1 MMHFLSSLLWLA
13 ATAVPV
19 ADQAGCLCHAGK
31 SGQVQ
36 TETYVPREGDILIF
50 TYCNGFSRLLYEL
63 AGTGPPYHA
72 GIVVRLPDGRL
83 ATLEAGPT
91 DNWRV
96 YLLTLPTRLPAYQG
110 RIWVRRIKKPLEPE
124 ESARLTEFAT
134 NQTDKGFAFGRVL
147 LGATVMRPR
156 GDLGVELFGQ
166 TSLERDEWFC
176 SELVVAACVAAGRLD
191 RQKIPANGVYPR
203 DLFLDDPISF
213 SATWEPPLL
222 WTEHSVHESVQTII
236 QQQSLEDEEQ
246 EVLAGK
252 K

>member
-1 MMHFLSSLLWLA
+1 MHFLSSLLWLTALA
-13 ATAVPV
+13 APLTEP
-19 ADQAGCLCHAGK
+19 AGCLCHAGR
-31 SGQVQ
+31 SGEVQ
-36 TETYVPREGDILIF
+36 TEPYFPREGDILIF

-110 RIWVRRIKKPLEPE
+110 RIWVRRIKTPLNPE
-124 ESARLTEFAT
+124 ESARLTDFAT
-134 NQTDKGFAFGRVL
+134 NQTDKGFAFGRLL
-147 LGATVMRPR
+147 LGVTLMRPR
-156 GDLGVELFGQ
+156 GELGVELFGQ
-166 TSLERDEWFC
+166 TSLDRDEWFC
-176 SELVVAACVAAGRLD
+176 SELVVAASVAAGRMD
-191 RQKIPANGVYPR
+191 KQKIPANGVYPR
-203 DLFLDDPISF
+203 DLFLDEPISF
-213 SATWEPPLL
+213 NSTWELPLL
-222 WTEHSVHESVQTII
+222 WAEHAVTGSVRSIME
-236 QQQSLEDEEQ
+236 QQSLEDEEK